1 MSQAS
6 TSTSTSTSTGAGGS
20 LKHWIMASRLRTLPA
35 AIAPVLIGCAMVLA
49 DGQVHALSAAAA
61 LTGAILIQIGTNY
74 ANDYFDFI
82 NGADNEK
89 RVGPTRATAAGLIT
103 PGAMRAAFILTFALT
118 VPITAYLAVRG
129 GWPVVVIGVTS
140 VISGILYTGGPR
152 PLGYMGLGDIFVLVF
167 FGPVAVAGTYYVQAL
182 SVTPAVIVAGL
193 APGLISTAI
202 LVVNNLR
209 DMKTDAEVGKNTLAV
224 RFGPT
229 FARYEYLLC
238 ILVAAAVPV
247 ILALWTGSHWP
258 AAAAALI
265 LIPARPIVSSMW
277 SDEGRALDPNL
288 ARTGRLLAMY
298 SALFSVGWVLG

>member
-1 MSQAS
+1 MSEATAAAAITAPS
-6 TSTSTSTSTGAGGS
+6 PLRS
-20 LKHWIMASRLRTLPA
+20 WIMASRLRTLPA
-35 AIAPVLIGCAMVLA
+35 AIAPVLIGCAMVIA
-49 DGQVHALSAAAA
+49 DGQLYLPAAAAA
-61 LTGAILIQIGTNY
+61 LAGAVLIQIGTNY
-74 ANDYFDFI
+74 ANDYFDFV

-103 PGAMRAAFILTFALT
+103 PGAMRLAFILTFALT
-118 VPITAYLAVRG
+118 APITAYLAIRG
-129 GWPVVVIGVTS
+129 GWPVVAIGVAS

-182 SVTPAVIVAGL
+182 SITPEVIFAGL

-229 FARYEYLLC
+229 FARYEYLLS
-238 ILVAAAVPV
+238 ILIAALIPIALV
-247 ILALWTGSHWP
+247 LWTGGHWP
-258 AAAAALI
+258 AATAALI
-265 LIPARPIVSSMW
+265 IFPAIPIVSSMW
-277 SDEGRALDPNL
+277 SREGRALDPNL
-288 ARTGRLLAMY
+288 ARTGQLLALY
-298 SALFSVGWVLG
+298 SILFSAGWVLG